1 MLDINGQ
8 EFVILLLVAVIVI
21 GPERLPRY
29 AREFRGWVIAARDLL
44 GDVRASVRDET
55 GGTVDFVALDPRQY
69 DPRHIVKEV
78 LAEGDPSSPSSRSDG
93 RAARRRSARAATGAV
108 PPFDADAT

>member
-8 EFVILLLVAVIVI
+8 EFVILLLVAVVVI

-29 AREFRGWVIAARDLL
+29 AREFRGWVTRARDLL
-44 GDVRASVRDET
+44 GDARASVRDEM
-55 GGTVDFVALDPRQY
+55 GDTVDFAALDPRQY

-78 LAEGDPSSPSSRSDG
+78 MTQAETPSRSERSDG
-93 RAARRRSARAATGAV
+93 RAARRRSARVAPGAV

>member
-1 MLDINGQ
+1 MFDINGQ
-8 EFVILLLVAVIVI
+8 EFVILLLVAVVVI

-29 AREFRGWVIAARDLL
+29 VREFRGLVARLRDLL
-44 GDVRASVRDET
+44 TDARASVRDEMGDT
-55 GGTVDFVALDPRQY
+55 IDFESLDPRQY

-78 LAEGDPSSPSSRSDG
+78 LSEPAPESRAPRSDG
-93 RAARRRSARAATGAV
+93 RAARRRSARLAPGAI

>member
-1 MLDINGQ
+1 VLDINGQ
-8 EFVILLLVAVIVI
+8 EFVILLLVAVVVI

-29 AREFRGWVIAARDLL
+29 AREFRGWVTKARDLL
-44 GDVRASVRDET
+44 GDVRASMRDEM
-55 GGTVDFVALDPRQY
+55 GDTVDFAALDLRQY

-78 LAEGDPSSPSSRSDG
+78 LAEGDPASPSARSDG
-93 RAARRRSARAATGAV
+93 RAARRRSARVATDAV

>member
-8 EFVILLLVAVIVI
+8 EFVILLLVAVVVI

-29 AREFRGWVIAARDLL
+29 AREFRGWVTRARDLL
-44 GDVRASVRDET
+44 GDARAAVRDEM
-55 GGTVDFVALDPRQY
+55 GDTVDFAVLDPRQY

-78 LAEGDPSSPSSRSDG
+78 LTQGASPSPAERADG
-93 RAARRRSARAATGAV
+93 RAARRRSARVATGAV

>member
-1 MLDINGQ
+1 VLDINGQ
-8 EFVILLLVAVIVI
+8 EFVILLLVAVVVI

-29 AREFRGWVIAARDLL
+29 ARESLGWVATVRGLL
-44 GDVRASVRDET
+44 SDVHASVRDEM
-55 GGTVDFVALDPRQY
+55 GDTVDFAALGPRQY
-69 DPRHIVKEV
+69 DPRHVVKGV
-78 LAEGDPSSPSSRSDG
+78 PAEGDSSLPASRSDG